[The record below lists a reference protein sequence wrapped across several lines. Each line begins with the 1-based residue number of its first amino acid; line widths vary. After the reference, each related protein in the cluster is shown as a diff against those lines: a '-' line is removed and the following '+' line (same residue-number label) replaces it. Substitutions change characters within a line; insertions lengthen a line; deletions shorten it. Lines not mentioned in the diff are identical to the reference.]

1 MITKSGCAEMNI
13 HFIFYALIIGCIIGE
28 EALNLLTSYTL
39 PYLVRSFLAPIRVI
53 TFLKVF
59 G

>member
-1 MITKSGCAEMNI
+1 MHI